1 MPHIGILSARKLQHS
16 CPPSHVPS
24 RASPLHLQYISRS
37 SSPSCHHQET
47 NPVPSTSCRMA
58 EWRSGLV
65 YCCAHANSRVRR
77 FETNRGKD
85 SQTNKSELK
94 RSSYCYKR
102 LLGNKK
108 PIKDKSAMLLS
119 LKVSATRAKD
129 AKRHSAAKYKT
140 CYRRSVCCI
149 DTCVLQKAQLITI
162 DGSTIDDSQKDLTL
176 GNAIFFDP
184 RQMELPSSSEA
195 GGDNGISE
203 GTGGKNRGRV
213 SCWATG
219 FVSVYSV
226 HTLFFFSFFFFF
238 FPTRDLVSLCFLFA
252 IIERRNDSFL
262 LLILFKCRDNGYEC
276 PMDFRSR
283 CVCPL
288 AIDRSR
294 SALVARG

>member
-16 CPPSHVPS
+16 RPPSHVPS
-24 RASPLHLQYISRS
+24 RASPLHLQYMSGS

-47 NPVPSTSCRMA
+47 NPVPRTSCRMA

-77 FETNRGKD
+77 FETNTGTD
-85 SQTNKSELK
+85 SQENKSELK

-108 PIKDKSAMLLS
+108 PNQDKGAMLLS

-129 AKRHSAAKYKT
+129 AKRHSAAKDKT

-149 DTCVLQKAQLITI
+149 DTCALQKGQLITI

-184 RQMELPSSSEA
+184 SSDGATEQ
-195 GGDNGISE
+195 
-203 GTGGKNRGRV
+203 GRV
-213 SCWATG
+213 SRWATG

-226 HTLFFFSFFFFF
+226 HTLFFS
-238 FPTRDLVSLCFLFA
+238 
-252 IIERRNDSFL
+252 RRNDSFL
-262 LLILFKCRDNGYEC
+262 LLILFKCCDNGYEC

-283 CVCPL
+283 CLCPL

-294 SALVARG
+294 PALVARG